1 MDETTVVVKIGRK
14 EGGGMSGRTVTQTA
28 RLDLAKMKG
37 AAATII
43 RELAEICA
51 QPEKAQRINVSYS
64 IGDTYISITFDPSDL
79 PNHPQRRRPVT
90 AKIGRALGIDLNPNW
105 IGLAVASNVNEAA
118 RIEDTE
124 LLEQALVKLDMEA
137 ARRPSWCAR
146 RWRWSVASPSRWLGN
161 IVVARSFWKKVLAS
175 SDRVAR
181 AVP

>member
-43 RELAEICA
+43 RELAGICA

-64 IGDTYISITFDPSDL
+64 IGDTHISITFDPSDL

-124 LLEQALVKLDMEA
+124 LLEQALVKLDMKA

-146 RWRWSVASPSRWLGN
+146 R
-161 IVVARSFWKKVLAS
+161 
-175 SDRVAR
+175 
-181 AVP
+181 